1 MPGRYQFSLP
11 ERPTRDGWFKVGA
24 IDVTTTALLVGLGV
38 ISMFVYAIGGASGL
52 FSDLIFFGP
61 LVREGEVWRLLLWP
75 VANPPTRIWVL
86 LTLAFFWFVGHRI
99 EDTIGRKRFT
109 RMILLMTI
117 LPAAAVSLFD
127 FTAATGQAYGLSIL
141 AIALLVIY
149 AFDSPGAVWLFNIP
163 LWVLA
168 AVFVLLDVLQYV
180 GNRMFGAL
188 LVELGA
194 IIVGSVTARQYGMLD
209 ELHFIPRLGGGAK
222 RSKAVRPAKRRGG
235 AGSTVVAGPWTVA
248 DAENSAIDQ
257 MELDG
262 LLDKI
267 SADGIDSLS
276 RTEKNRLNELSK
288 KLRGR

>member
-1 MPGRYQFSLP
+1 VPGRYQFSMP
-11 ERPTRDGWFKVGA
+11 ERPTRDGWFKVGV

-38 ISMFVYAIGGASGL
+38 LSMFLYAIGGPGGL

-61 LVREGEVWRLLLWP
+61 LVREGEVWRLVLWP
-75 VANPPTRIWVL
+75 IANPPTRIWVI

-109 RMILLMTI
+109 KMILLMTI
-117 LPAAAVSLFD
+117 LPATVVSFFG

-168 AVFVLLDVLQYV
+168 AVFVLLDVLQYL

-194 IIVGSVTARQYGMLD
+194 IIIGSVAARQYGMLND
-209 ELHFIPRLGGGAK
+209 LQFIPRFGSGTP
-222 RSKAVRPAKRRGG
+222 RSKAVRPAKRRGSS
-235 AGSTVVAGPWTVA
+235 GSTVVAGPWPVA
-248 DAENSAIDQ
+248 DAASSAIDQ
-257 MELDG
+257 LELDG